1 MTELI
6 PPKTRKI
13 KSKGAAPTRISRRQG
28 GNDSEVIKLSGN
40 NRSTKA
46 LIRGGMAGRIKSSD
60 SNWEYF
66 VTSNKATLYYP
77 ELPAERNK
85 RVFTNVE
92 EVVEKQNIG
101 NILEPEVDGGLESY
115 HILGLQNISSV
126 VNEMLTC
133 KCNLQQSVLDFIEY
147 CSFDSRVDAGVLC
160 EIFNELKKKKKRTDK
175 SNIYIQTHG
184 NSKYY

>member
-77 ELPAERNK
+77 ELPAEINERNK
-85 RVFTNVE
+85 HVFTNVE
-92 EVVEKQNIG
+92 EVVVEKQNIG
-101 NILEPEVDGGLESY
+101 DILEPEVDGGLESY

-133 KCNLQQSVLDFIEY
+133 KCNLQQSILDFIDY

-160 EIFNELKKKKKRTDK
+160 EIFNEWKKKKKE
-175 SNIYIQTHG
+175 
-184 NSKYY
+184 